1 MTRPRAPPP
10 PARDGAASPVFGAH
24 LLETAAAVGP
34 GAGLSL
40 AGSSF
45 GGAMRRSKAEV
56 ERYIASVQG
65 SAPSAREVSGS
76 GQAGVMAPGGLGSG
90 WSGGGGGRCWRG
102 AAEHRRRG
110 DGGRP
115 PFLLMAARR
124 GPTRASVSAR
134 SAGLGRTAGL
144 VWPRQAPWVSW
155 NS

>member
-1 MTRPRAPPP
+1 MTRTRAPPP
-10 PARDGAASPVFGAH
+10 SARDGAASPVFGAH

-34 GAGLSL
+34 GAGLPL

-76 GQAGVMAPGGLGSG
+76 GQAGVMAPGGLDSG
-90 WSGGGGGRCWRG
+90 WSGGGGGRRWRG

-124 GPTRASVSAR
+124 GPTRALVSAR
-134 SAGLGRTAGL
+134 SAGLGRSAGL
-144 VWPRQAPWVSW
+144 VWPRQAPWVPR